1 LGGAMSRLYWES
13 ARLESLVVW
22 NRSGEMAV
30 HTIGCHRGDRV
41 VKSALFVLL
50 CLALGG
56 CAVVAAP
63 CRATADIVQTAP
75 LVGNVVAA
83 PPAACADVIDPR

>member
-1 LGGAMSRLYWES
+1 LSFGTDPAKWPFIRLDATEE
-13 ARLESLVVW
+13 A
-22 NRSGEMAV
+22 A
-30 HTIGCHRGDRV
+30 

-75 LVGNVVAA
+75 LVGNIAAA
-83 PPAACADVIDPR
+83 PPATCGDVIDPR